1 MRQLR
6 ALVLSLNSRS
16 FFKQEVI
23 IMQAL
28 VFVLKNV
35 NDIAS
40 EAVDD
45 VTVLN
50 ELPYADYTEEVPL

>member
-1 MRQLR
+1 
-6 ALVLSLNSRS
+6 
-16 FFKQEVI
+16 
-23 IMQAL
+23 MQAL